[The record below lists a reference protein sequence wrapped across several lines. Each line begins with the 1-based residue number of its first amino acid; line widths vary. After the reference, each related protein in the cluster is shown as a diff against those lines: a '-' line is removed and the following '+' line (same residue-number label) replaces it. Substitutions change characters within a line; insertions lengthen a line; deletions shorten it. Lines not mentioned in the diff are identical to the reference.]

1 MRYLLDTHVFL
12 WWLFDDPKLSSISQS
27 IIRDP
32 KNIICISS
40 ASAWEIATKYRLGK
54 LPEAGEVATDIIG
67 WIQKACFESMP
78 ITTEH
83 AQLAGSW
90 RVNHRDPF
98 DRMLAAQSKIE
109 SSVLVTIDKAFE
121 LFEIEKIW

>member
-12 WWLFDDPKLSSISQS
+12 WWLFDDPKLSVISKN

-32 KNIICISS
+32 KNSISISS

-67 WIQKACFESMP
+67 WVHKASFESMP

-90 RVNHRDPF
+90 RINHRDPF
-98 DRMLAAQSKIE
+98 DRMLAAQSKLE
-109 SSVLVTIDKAFE
+109 GNVLVSVDKAFE
-121 LFEIEKIW
+121 LFEIDKIW

>member
-1 MRYLLDTHVFL
+1 MRYLLDTHAFL

-32 KNIICISS
+32 ANIISISS

-54 LPEAGEVATDIIG
+54 LPEAGEVATDIVG
-67 WIQKACFESMP
+67 WIQRACFESMA

-90 RVNHRDPF
+90 QVNHRDPF
-98 DRMLAAQSKIE
+98 DRMLAAQSKLE
-109 SSVLVTIDKAFE
+109 SSVLVTVDKAFD

>member
-67 WIQKACFESMP
+67 WIQRACFEPMA

-90 RVNHRDPF
+90 RISHRDPF
-98 DRMLAAQSKIE
+98 DRMLAAQSKLE
-109 SSVLVTIDKAFE
+109 SSVLITVDKAFE

>member
-12 WWLFDDPKLSSISQS
+12 WWLFDDPKLSPISQS

-32 KNIICISS
+32 KNMISISS

-67 WIQKACFESMP
+67 WIQKARFETMP

-90 RVNHRDPF
+90 RFHHRDPF
-98 DRMLAAQSKIE
+98 DRMLAAQSKLE
-109 SSVLVTIDKAFE
+109 SNVLVTIDKAFE

>member
-1 MRYLLDTHVFL
+1 MRYLLDTHAFL
-12 WWLFDDPKLSSISQS
+12 WWLFDDPKLSSISRR

-32 KNIICISS
+32 KNTISISS

-54 LPEAGEVATDIIG
+54 LPEAGEVASDITG
-67 WIQKACFESMP
+67 WVQKASFESMS
-78 ITTEH
+78 ITIEH

-98 DRMLAAQSKIE
+98 DRMLAAQSKLENIT
-109 SSVLVTIDKAFE
+109 LVTVDKAFE
-121 LFEIEKIW
+121 LFKIEKIW